1 MNRVLSLIV
10 TAQLLSPLAFAGEVT
25 DKVLKVLKSSSEKT
39 VLTVEEETF
48 VFNINGYG
56 CQWPGLRIMN
66 LTVDA
71 ELNHGRPFIHFGS
84 DGHYLAIG
92 LKDMQ
97 HQFCHS
103 LGDVETVFGKELVKG
118 AELPMKI
125 KRTLDLREGN
135 RMGNDGNT
143 KKVKL
148 IHETINIQINGRVI
162 ETTSEIN
169 LGTK

>member
-1 MNRVLSLIV
+1 MKYVMSLIV
-10 TAQLLSPLAFAGEVT
+10 SAQLLSSLAFAGKAT
-25 DKVLKVLKSSSEKT
+25 DTVLEVLKSSSNKT

-66 LTVDA
+66 LTVAA
-71 ELNHGRPFIHFGS
+71 ELNHSRPFANWGT
-84 DGHYLAIG
+84 DEHYMAIG

-97 HQFCHS
+97 HQFCQTF
-103 LGDVETVFGKELVKG
+103 GFAETVFGKELVKG
-118 AELPMKI
+118 ANLPMNI

-135 RMGNDGNT
+135 RTGNDGNPQ
-143 KKVKL
+143 KVKL

>member
-1 MNRVLSLIV
+1 MKCVMSLIV
-10 TAQLLSPLAFAGEVT
+10 AVQLLSPLAYAGEVT
-25 DKVLKVLKSSSEKT
+25 DKVLKVLKTSSEKT

-56 CQWPGLRIMN
+56 CQWPGLRIM
-66 LTVDA
+66 TYIVDA
-71 ELNHGRPFIHFGS
+71 ELNHSRPNVHFGT

-92 LKDMQ
+92 LANME

-103 LGDVETVFGKELVKG
+103 LGDVETVFGKEMVKG
-118 AELPMKI
+118 ANLPMKI
-125 KRTLDLREGN
+125 KRTLDLREGD
-135 RMGNDGNT
+135 RHE

-148 IHETINIQINGRVI
+148 IHETITIQINGRVI

-169 LGTK
+169 LGPK